1 MNCFS
6 FIVKRTLYN
15 NKLQNKVPYFPQVKI
30 SLINYYRNEKYIAET
45 KCLYGNFQKKWMS
58 LKRLLLDK

>member
-1 MNCFS
+1 MRINFKIKYHTS
-6 FIVKRTLYN
+6 
-15 NKLQNKVPYFPQVKI
+15 PQLKI

-58 LKRLLLDK
+58 LNRLLDK